1 MHKRATSLNVMRVQ
15 SAVSESAG
23 RTSLGRRIVL
33 ISIWLLAFLS
43 AGLLIALPLNV
54 TTALPVEVGQPAP
67 QTLLA
72 PATVTFVSDELT
84 NLARQQAADA
94 VADVYDPPRT
104 GIARQQILRL
114 RDVIELIDDLRASE
128 DLPLNDKIDQIT
140 SQVDMALGEDQ
151 ARQIL
156 ALSEDSWITTQNEA
170 LLALERIM
178 QGQVRADQLDQ
189 IRRAAP
195 ALLSIDISDQEA
207 EIAMALVRP
216 LIIANSLYNDA
227 ATREARQAARDA
239 VAPVERT
246 VVRGQTVITRGQVV
260 SAADLEM
267 LTELG
272 LLEIQTPTARLIGAI
287 ALTVIG
293 AALTAAYVWRFRPE
307 LGRSLKVASTT
318 AVLSLFFLLVTQI
331 AVREP
336 EPLPYLLPAAAL
348 AMLLTAIVG
357 LPYALLVM
365 ILFSG
370 GVSLMAD
377 GDLVLTAYTLLTG
390 VTAAVVLGK
399 AERLNLFFW
408 SGLASAAVG
417 AATLIAGRAV
427 EGLTDPIMLSS
438 LAGAAVISG
447 GASTAFTLLALFA
460 VGGLFGFTTSL
471 QLVEL
476 ARPDHPLLRFLLR
489 NAPGSYQHSLQVA
502 NLAEQAAELIGIS
515 PMLMRV
521 AALYHDCGKALNPQF
536 FIENQLDH
544 LNVHDQLDPE
554 TSAHY
559 IIRHVEDGLMLAS
572 RYRLPP
578 RLRDFIAEHHGTMM
592 AKYQYARALE
602 AIGGDPAKVER
613 SRFTYPGP
621 RPRSRETALLM
632 LADGCEAKTRADRPQ
647 NEEDIERVVQSL
659 IDDRILQGQLDDADL
674 TLRELAIIRTSFIST
689 LRGLYHPRLRYPESI
704 ASNLQEPQTP
714 VDSSP
719 TTTIV
724 PVDR

>member
-1 MHKRATSLNVMRVQ
+1 M
-15 SAVSESAG
+15 AV
-23 RTSLGRRIVL
+23 
-33 ISIWLLAFLS
+33 
-43 AGLLIALPLNV
+43 
-54 TTALPVEVGQPAP
+54 
-67 QTLLA
+67 
-72 PATVTFVSDELT
+72 
-84 NLARQQAADA
+84 
-94 VADVYDPPRT
+94 DVNP
-104 GIARQQILRL
+104 
-114 RDVIELIDDLRASE
+114 
-128 DLPLNDKIDQIT
+128 
-140 SQVDMALGEDQ
+140 

-156 ALSEDSWITTQNEA
+156 ALSEDSWITAQNEA

-195 ALLSIDISDQEA
+195 ALLSVDMSDQEA
-207 EIAMALVRP
+207 EVAMTLVRP

-227 ATREARQAARDA
+227 ATRDARQAARDTIE
-239 VAPVERT
+239 PVERT

-260 SAADLEM
+260 TAADREM
-267 LTELG
+267 LDALG
-272 LLEIQTPTARLIGAI
+272 LLEIETPTARLIGAV

-293 AALTAAYVWRFRPE
+293 AALTAAYVWRSRPE

-318 AVLSLFFLLVTQI
+318 AVLSLFFLVVTQL

-357 LPYALLVM
+357 LPYALLIM

-370 GVSLMAD
+370 AVSLMAD
-377 GDLVLTAYTLLTG
+377 GDPVLTTYTLLTG
-390 VTAAVVLGK
+390 VTAAVLLGK

-417 AATLIAGRAV
+417 AATLIAGRAAD
-427 EGLTDPIMLSS
+427 GLTDPIMLSS
-438 LAGAAVISG
+438 LAGAALVSG

-502 NLAEQAAELIGIS
+502 NLTEQAAEMIGIS

-592 AKYQYARALE
+592 TRYQYARALE
-602 AIGGDPAKVER
+602 AIGGDGSKLER

-647 NEEDIERVVQSL
+647 NEEDIERIVQSV
-659 IDDRILQGQLDDADL
+659 IDDRLSESQLDEADL
-674 TLRELAIIRTSFIST
+674 TMRELAIIRASFIST
-689 LRGLYHPRLRYPESI
+689 LRGLYHPRLRYPDL
-704 ASNLQEPQTP
+704 APYLPGDPQGAPDTEPAK
-714 VDSSP
+714 
-719 TTTIV
+719 TIV